1 MMSLFFKT
9 MNAPKDVR
17 ALKIRQAMK
26 KDATEIVRLSG
37 LLSKADSTNPS
48 RLTEEIYCED
58 GFGDNPAFNAL
69 LAEIDTQVIGYTLY
83 FEGYD
88 TNRAKRG
95 IYISDI
101 YVDEAWRRQGVGRSL
116 MQATAQVCRDLGGE
130 WVFWAVN
137 KQNRAARKFYQTLA
151 TEISEISI
159 FAALGQNFLTLCGSS
174 AK

>member
-48 RLTEEIYCED
+48 RLTEEIYCRD

-69 LAEIDTQVIGYTLY
+69 LAEIDSQVVGYSLY
-83 FEGYD
+83 YEGYD
-88 TNRAKRG
+88 TNRATRG
-95 IYISDI
+95 LYISDL
-101 YVDEAWRRQGVGRSL
+101 YVDEAWRRHGVGRSL
-116 MQATAQVCRDLGGE
+116 MEATSQVCKDLGGE
-130 WVFWAVN
+130 WMFWAVN
-137 KQNRAARKFYQTLA
+137 KQNRIAKKFYKTLA
-151 TEISEISI
+151 IELSEISI
-159 FAALGQNFLTLCGSS
+159 FASLGQNFQTLCSS
-174 AK
+174 TAK